1 MPRGQGAKKD
11 ADVETAA
18 LGPEVDEA
26 ADLDALLKSLGTD
39 VVELVSAPR
48 GLGVGVGDPVIH
60 DASERSGLAA
70 GAIVLAVG
78 LRPDSP
84 EAEKLLRDAD
94 RAQAG
99 AVIFKRAGE
108 AAELRRVA
116 ASAGVAVLSVPEE
129 MTWTQLH
136 GLLVNA
142 RRFSAPPDGHDGIAG
157 VPMGDLFAL
166 ANAIAAMV
174 GGAVTIED
182 PSRRVLAYSAL
193 GDQPIDAWRRN
204 SILGRQVPDS
214 AGMRRIYQRLLE
226 TDGVMTADAATLK
239 AMLKEG
245 PDEMAMVEARSAVAI
260 RAGRRTIGSIWVI
273 HEDAPL
279 GDEGK
284 RALAEAARIAVPH
297 LIQARAARDVERRLR
312 GEMLVAILEG
322 RGSAEENATRLGLLP
337 SASFTVVAFSAS
349 ESEAMDQFER
359 ERLVDLV
366 GVYCEAL
373 HGPSGV
379 VAISDTVY
387 ALLQSD
393 KGSERA
399 RVVRVA
405 REVQGQTEGRT
416 GGAALAGI
424 SSTVERLQEVSA
436 ARREA
441 EHVLA
446 VLRARNDGRMLAT
459 IDDVR
464 SAVILLELAELSRQN
479 PSLTQGKLTAL
490 LEHDE
495 ARGTE
500 YALTLRAYLDS
511 MGDVASASTRISVHP
526 NTFRYRIR
534 RLLELFDIDIANP
547 DERVV
552 LELQLRLL
560 AGNGG

>member
-1 MPRGQGAKKD
+1 MPGSRSGKRTSDEAPR
-11 ADVETAA
+11 
-18 LGPEVDEA
+18 LEVDEA
-26 ADLDALLKSLGTD
+26 GDLDALLRSLGTD
-39 VVELVSAPR
+39 VVELVRAPR
-48 GLGVGVGDPVIH
+48 GLGVSVGDPVIH
-60 DASERSGLAA
+60 DASERSALAV
-70 GAIVLAVG
+70 GAVVLAVG
-78 LRPDSP
+78 LRPGSS

-94 RAQAG
+94 RANAA
-99 AVIFKRAGE
+99 AVVFKRSGD
-108 AAELRRVA
+108 AAELRRA
-116 ASAGVAVLSVPEE
+116 AESAAVAVLSVPEE

-142 RRFSAPPDGHDGIAG
+142 RRFSAQPDGPDGIAG

-166 ANAIAAMV
+166 AQAVAAMV

-182 PSRRVLAYSAL
+182 PGRRVLAYSTL

-214 AGMRRIYQRLLE
+214 PGMRRVYQRLLE
-226 TDGVMTADAATLK
+226 TDGVMTADRATLRK
-239 AMLKEG
+239 MLKEG
-245 PDEMAMVEARSAVAI
+245 DEVVTVEARSAVAI
-260 RAGRRTIGSIWVI
+260 RAGRQTIGSIWVI

-279 GDEGK
+279 GEEAR
-284 RALAEAARIAVPH
+284 RALAEAARIAAPH
-297 LIQARAARDVERRLR
+297 MIQARAARDVERRVR
-312 GEMLVAILEG
+312 GEMLAAILEG
-322 RGSAEENATRLGLLP
+322 RGSVEENATRLGLVP
-337 SASFTVVAFSAS
+337 SGSFTVLAFSAL

-379 VAISDTVY
+379 VAISDNVY
-387 ALLQSD
+387 ALLQSE
-393 KGSERA
+393 KGSDRA

-416 GGAALAGI
+416 GGAVLAAV
-424 SSTVERLQEVSA
+424 SSTVERLQEVA
-436 ARREA
+436 VARREA

-446 VLRARNDGRMLAT
+446 VLRSRSDRRMLAT
-459 IDDVR
+459 IDEVR
-464 SAVILLELAELSRQN
+464 SEVILLELAELGRAN

-490 LEHDE
+490 LAHDVE
-495 ARGTE
+495 RGTE

-534 RLLELFDIDIANP
+534 RLLDLFDIDIDNA

>member
-1 MPRGQGAKKD
+1 MADRQSGKK
-11 ADVETAA
+11 TANQA
-18 LGPEVDEA
+18 SGREVDEA
-26 ADLDALLKSLGTD
+26 ADLDALLRSLGAD

-60 DASERSGLAA
+60 DPSERSALAA
-70 GAIVLAVG
+70 GAVVLAVG
-78 LRPDSP
+78 VRPGSP
-84 EAEKLLRDAD
+84 EAETLLRDAD
-94 RAQAG
+94 RANAS
-99 AVIFKRAGE
+99 AVIFKRSGE
-108 AAELRRVA
+108 AAELGRTA
-116 ASAGVAVLSVPEE
+116 ASAAVAVLSVPEE

-142 RRFSAPPDGHDGIAG
+142 RRFSAQSDGPDGIAG

-166 ANAIAAMV
+166 ANAVAAIV

-182 PSRRVLAYSAL
+182 PGRRVLAYSTL
-193 GDQPIDAWRRN
+193 GDQPIDPWRRN

-214 AGMRRIYQRLLE
+214 PGMRKIYQRLLE
-226 TDGVMTADAATLK
+226 TDGVMTADRATLQ
-239 AMLKEG
+239 AMLKDG
-245 PDEMAMVEARSAVAI
+245 PEEVVTLEARSAVAI
-260 RAGRRTIGSIWVI
+260 RAGRQTIGSIWVI
-273 HEDAPL
+273 HEDAL
-279 GDEGK
+279 LTDEAK
-284 RALAEAARIAVPH
+284 RALAEAARIAAPH
-297 LIQARAARDVERRLR
+297 MIQARAARDVERRVR
-312 GEMLVAILEG
+312 GERLVAILEG
-322 RGSAEENATRLGLLP
+322 RGSAEENAGRLGLVP
-337 SASFTVVAFSAS
+337 SASFTVLAFSAS
-349 ESEAMDQFER
+349 ESDAMDQFDR

-373 HGPSGV
+373 HGPSSV
-379 VAISDTVY
+379 VAIGDNVY
-387 ALLQSD
+387 ALLQSE

-416 GGAALAGI
+416 GGAVLAAV
-424 SSTVERLQEVSA
+424 SSTVERLQEVA
-436 ARREA
+436 VARREA

-446 VLRARNDGRMLAT
+446 VLRSHAGGRMLAAV
-459 IDDVR
+459 DEVR
-464 SAVILLELAELSRQN
+464 SEVILLELAELSREH

-490 LEHDE
+490 LDHDA

-534 RLLELFDIDIANP
+534 RLLQLFDIDIENA

-552 LELQLRLL
+552 IELQLRLL
-560 AGNGG
+560 ADNGR